1 MEKNFTL
8 KIIALIAG
16 LCISFYALN
25 LWQNSCNSRNK
36 NHYENVTKNDTIVVL
51 KARIDTLK
59 VERIKLKTI
68 YEKDIDT
75 IYLMDSTAID
85 SAYTKAIERLIEMEG
100 AGFFTH

>member
-8 KIIALIAG
+8 KIIVLIKA
-16 LCISFYALN
+16 ISISIGIAIGILI
-25 LWQNSCNSRNK
+25 C
-36 NHYENVTKNDTIVVL
+36 ENNYKPITKSVYHNDTIVVL

-59 VERIKLKTI
+59 LERIKIKSI

-75 IYLMDSTAID
+75 IYMFDSTAID
-85 SAYTKAIERLIEMEG
+85 SAYAKAIERLIEMEG

>member
-8 KIIALIAG
+8 KTIALIAG

-25 LWQNSCNSRNK
+25 SWKNSCN
-36 NHYENVTKNDTIVVL
+36 ETKVQYVPHNDTIVVL

-59 VERIKLKTI
+59 LERIKIKSI

-75 IYLMDSTAID
+75 IYMFDSTAID
-85 SAYTKAIERLIEMEG
+85 SAYTKAIQRLIEMEK
-100 AGFFTH
+100 AGFFAN